1 MNVDHSVADEFLMHY
16 GIKGMKWGV
25 RRTPQQL
32 GHPVAKKVPSG
43 EKKTPKA
50 VGTKTPG
57 KAFRKSTS
65 ISDEELQKRIN
76 RLNMEERY
84 EDLVARQNA
93 RNNKGFKATAKKLL
107 ANSAEDLGRQLLGKA
122 VSKLVD
128 RIGGEKKFDID
139 DYKDM
144 DVSKM
149 DSDTI
154 AKVSKWYGDA
164 MKIGTARSKLS
175 PDSSSSSSDTS
186 TPKPKTTSSSSDIS
200 TSTPKTSD
208 PVPKPKASNA
218 SSGDDYSK
226 RPAWGDNRHVTTNK
240 ELNAWIRTRN
250 RQVKDLNRWW

>member
-1 MNVDHSVADEFLMHY
+1 MNVDHPAAEEFLMHH
-16 GIKGMKWGV
+16 GIEGMKWGV

-32 GHPVAKKVPSG
+32 GHAVTKKLPSG
-43 EKKTPKA
+43 EKKTQKPA
-50 VGTKTPG
+50 ATKTPG

-84 EDLVARQNA
+84 EDLVSRQNA

-107 ANSAEDLGRQLLGKA
+107 ANSAEDLGRQLLSKA

-128 RIGGEKKFDID
+128 RIGGDKKFNID

-164 MKIGTARSKLS
+164 MKIGTVRSRLTS
-175 PDSSSSSSDTS
+175 EPTSSSSSS
-186 TPKPKTTSSSSDIS
+186 TSSERPS
-200 TSTPKTSD
+200 
-208 PVPKPKASNA
+208 AAA
-218 SSGDDYSK
+218 SSRSHATRKEMDD
-226 RPAWGDNRHVTTNK
+226 
-240 ELNAWIRTRN
+240 WIRQRN
-250 RQVKDLNRWW
+250 RAMSDLRR

>member
-1 MNVDHSVADEFLMHY
+1 MNVEHPAAEEFLMHH
-16 GIKGMKWGV
+16 GIEGMKWGV

-32 GHPVAKKVPSG
+32 GHAVTKKLPSG
-43 EKKTPKA
+43 EKKAQKPA
-50 VGTKTPG
+50 ATKTPG

-76 RLNMEERY
+76 RLNTEERY
-84 EDLVARQNA
+84 EDLVSRQNA

-107 ANSAEDLGRQLLGKA
+107 ANSAEDLGRQLLSKA

-128 RIGGEKKFDID
+128 RIGGDKKFDID

-164 MKIGTARSKLS
+164 MKIGTARSRLTS
-175 PDSSSSSSDTS
+175 EPTSSSSSS
-186 TPKPKTTSSSSDIS
+186 SSSS
-200 TSTPKTSD
+200 TSSERPS
-208 PVPKPKASNA
+208 AAA
-218 SSGDDYSK
+218 SSRSSGADYTK
-226 RPAWGDNRHVTTNK
+226 RPAWGSTPSSRSHATRK
-240 ELNAWIRTRN
+240 EMNDWIRQRN
-250 RQVKDLNRWW
+250 RAMSDLRR